1 MEINQQDKEWI
12 DSSIESGK
20 KYGYPECCINEFIS
34 KPPSKLKGNPTIQ
47 EILRLKMAFQNGHYT
62 GFIPCLKHAMEIKKE
77 LIQLDD
83 LINKTERKTLFDF
96 PSGFEFK

>member
-1 MEINQQDKEWI
+1 MEINKQDQQWI
-12 DSSIESGK
+12 DSSIDSGK

-34 KPPSKLKGNPTIQ
+34 KPPSMLTPPPTIQ
-47 EILRLKMAFQNGHYT
+47 EILRFRMAYQNGYYT

-83 LINKTERKTLFDF
+83 LINKSERKTFFEF
-96 PSGFEFK
+96 PFGFEFK